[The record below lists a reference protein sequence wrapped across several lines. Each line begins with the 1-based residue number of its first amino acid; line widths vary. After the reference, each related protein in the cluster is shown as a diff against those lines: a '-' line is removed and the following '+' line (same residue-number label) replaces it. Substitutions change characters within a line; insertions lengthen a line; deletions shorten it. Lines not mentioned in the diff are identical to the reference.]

1 MKKNFYRKIFI
12 TFESCKLIVI
22 LRKMKYKCLLSLV
35 LLIVILQYSCENIL
49 ESSQE
54 GVIEYEVEYLE
65 DEDELPIIAILPS
78 KMHLSFKEGFSTS
91 KMSGFASTFGFGYLS
106 KNNAKT
112 SFYFYMMG
120 QKYFFETNS
129 KDFAFGYIE
138 DKNLKTD
145 SVTDETKKIAGY
157 LCNKA
162 IIKLPYKDLPKAEIY
177 YTDEIRIDNS
187 TDYHPYKSINGA
199 LMKFEI
205 KMIGIRMRFTAKNVK
220 FIKIEQE
227 TFEISEDFKKMTK
240 EELTKFLSDKI
251 TRKK

>member
-1 MKKNFYRKIFI
+1 
-12 TFESCKLIVI
+12 
-22 LRKMKYKCLLSLV
+22 MKYKYLLSLV
-35 LLIVILQYSCENIL
+35 LLIVILQYSCVDVL

-78 KMHLSFKEGFSTS
+78 KMHLSFKKGFSTS
-91 KMSGFASTFGFGYLS
+91 KMSGF
-106 KNNAKT
+106 
-112 SFYFYMMG
+112 MMG

-129 KDFAFGYIE
+129 EDFAFGYIE

-145 SVTDETKKIAGY
+145 SIIEETKKIAGY

-205 KMIGIRMRFTAKNVK
+205 KMIGIRMRFTAKSVK

-227 TFEISEDFKKMTK
+227 TFEISESFKKMTK